1 MINWTESVHHDGSPL
16 YVEVAEQRL
25 GATATL
31 RLRAALEAPLTAV
44 YLRSCPD
51 GEQTIVPMEPAGA
64 DSVCRWWRIELP
76 LRMLSTGYRF
86 LLRTLHSGNLW
97 YNAAGIVP
105 HYPTDTND
113 FKLLADYHAP
123 AWLEDAVFYQI
134 FPDRFAD
141 GDPTN
146 NVRDGQYVYMGK
158 PVVARQWGEMPRREH
173 GSSEFF
179 GGDLQGIT
187 QRLDYLTDLGVNA
200 IYLNPI
206 FTAPSN
212 HKYDVADY
220 ATIDPHLGGEDAL
233 VALREALTARGMR
246 LILDIVPNHCGATH
260 PWFVAAQA
268 DPAAPTAE
276 FFTFRR
282 HPDEYESWLG
292 VDTLPKLD
300 YRSERLREL
309 MYAGENAI
317 MRHWLR
323 PPYAIDGWRIDVAN
337 MLGRQGPLN
346 LGHKIGRGIHRAI
359 KAEQPEA
366 YLLGEHFF
374 DGTPHLQGQELDASM
389 NYQGFTF
396 PVWRWLAG
404 FELASVQDRP
414 WADVLPMSTEH
425 MVAQWQAFR
434 AAIPWQIVTQQFNL
448 LGSHDTAR
456 LRSLLGGDLRL
467 VRLAVALLLTYP
479 GVPCIYYG
487 DELGMEG
494 LVDPDCR
501 RCMEWDTT
509 TWNHEL
515 RAFFQQLI
523 RLRRTSLAL
532 RRGGFQVLY
541 AGGHTVAYQREVA
554 KERLII
560 VARRADDG
568 LQSLPVRHAG
578 VPDGAC
584 ARDLLGETETTVEA
598 GALPLTGLP
607 AVGVMVWSIT

>member
-1 MINWTESVHHDGSPL
+1 
-16 YVEVAEQRL
+16 
-25 GATATL
+25 
-31 RLRAALEAPLTAV
+31 
-44 YLRSCPD
+44 
-51 GEQTIVPMEPAGA
+51 
-64 DSVCRWWRIELP
+64 
-76 LRMLSTGYRF
+76 
-86 LLRTLHSGNLW
+86 
-97 YNAAGIVP
+97 
-105 HYPTDTND
+105 
-113 FKLLADYHAP
+113 
-123 AWLEDAVFYQI
+123 
-134 FPDRFAD
+134 
-141 GDPTN
+141 
-146 NVRDGQYVYMGK
+146 
-158 PVVARQWGEMPRREH
+158 
-173 GSSEFF
+173 
-179 GGDLQGIT
+179 
-187 QRLDYLTDLGVNA
+187 
-200 IYLNPI
+200 
-206 FTAPSN
+206 
-212 HKYDVADY
+212 
-220 ATIDPHLGGEDAL
+220 
-233 VALREALTARGMR
+233 LREALTARGMR

-268 DPAAPTAE
+268 DPTAPTAE

-309 MYAGENAI
+309 MYAGEDAI
-317 MRHWLR
+317 MRHWIR

-346 LGHKIGRGIHRAI
+346 LGHKIGRGIRRAI

-467 VRLAVALLLTYP
+467 VRIAATLLLTYP

-487 DELGMEG
+487 DELGLEG
-494 LVDPDCR
+494 MVDPDCR
-501 RCMEWDTT
+501 RCMEWDAT
-509 TWNHEL
+509 TWNHDL

-554 KERLII
+554 EERLII

-584 ARDLLGETETTVEA
+584 ARDLLGETETSVEA
-598 GALPLTGLP
+598 GSLPLTGLP